1 MGLGHYY
8 KQEGMEKGSRGSSEG
23 QFCELEASALQK
35 NVYEPI
41 PQAIT
46 LNPHGIVTAVQPQQG
61 MAKH

>member
-1 MGLGHYY
+1 
-8 KQEGMEKGSRGSSEG
+8 MEKGSRGSSEG
-23 QFCELEASALQK
+23 QFCEIEASALQK
-35 NVYEPI
+35 NVYKPI